1 MMKKSIAMALAVILC
16 LSVVLCGC
24 AKKFDKSP
32 DQFEGIRWITY
43 DYSFSIN
50 PADDCKGFYKFGD
63 TKYNIQVKFESSRF
77 TAVDTD
83 KSEAE
88 LFNGDWTYEKD
99 NSGKEQ
105 LYLYN
110 IKFNKDD
117 YEAFEKNYAEF
128 VTLKQEEI

>member
-43 DYSFSIN
+43 DYSFCIN

-77 TAVDTD
+77 AAVDTD
-83 KSEAE
+83 KGDTE

-110 IKFNKDD
+110 IRFNKDD

>member
-32 DQFEGIRWITY
+32 NQFEGIRWITY
-43 DYSFSIN
+43 DYSFCVN
-50 PADDCKGFYKFGD
+50 PADDCKGYYKFGD

-83 KSEAE
+83 KSDAE

-99 NSGKEQ
+99 SNGKEQ

>member
-43 DYSFSIN
+43 DYSFCIN

-77 TAVDTD
+77 AAVDTD
-83 KSEAE
+83 KGDTE

-110 IKFNKDD
+110 IRFNKDN

>member
-43 DYSFSIN
+43 DYSFCIN
-50 PADDCKGFYKFGD
+50 PADDCKGYYKFGD

-77 TAVDTD
+77 TEVDTD

>member
-32 DQFEGIRWITY
+32 NQFEGIRWITY

-50 PADDCKGFYKFGD
+50 PVDDCKGFYKFDD

-99 NSGKEQ
+99 SSGKEQ